1 MTLEQFLEEED
12 QKLKIMYNFSVYFLT
27 AKGHTKGLHQEIKNK
42 IDSMKKAAALI
53 SSILRDQKIRI
64 KKLTITKPEATA
76 LTNLLKKQTNE
87 LIELYHCLISFET
100 EEDYED
106 ETKIAN
112 IQAHIEEYKPTI
124 NETRELLLAIKLT
137 PKSRAA

>member
-27 AKGHTKGLHQEIKNK
+27 AKGHLTGLHSEVKNK

-53 SSILRDQKIRI
+53 SSILKDQKTRI
-64 KKLTITKPEATA
+64 KKLPITSAETIA
-76 LTNLLKKQTNE
+76 LANLLKKQTNE
-87 LIELYHCLISFET
+87 LIELYHCLASFET

-112 IQAHIEEYKPTI
+112 IQAHIESCKPTI
-124 NETRELLLAIKLT
+124 NQTRDLLLAIKLT
-137 PKSRAA
+137 PQRRAA